1 MRLIRPLAV
10 VTSITLLVAGMAAC
24 SSSSGSG
31 SSVSPEE
38 SKSIK
43 VLGYQPIPQKILDDF
58 KTQTGITVSADI
70 HNGGDITQVLQSR
83 VAAKSDVDVLNLAGG
98 AQFNKYATAGT
109 FADLTGNPLL
119 GNVKDIGVQPG
130 VVKGKNYGFS
140 MTSYVTGVFY
150 NKDLFKKLGISI
162 PTNWD
167 ELMADA
173 AKIKASGT
181 SPFVFT
187 AADAWTN
194 QYFYHNAIAIWAKD
208 NPNFIR
214 DVSTGSATWKDNT
227 LFVNQVKRFETIVKD
242 GYLIPGAQSM
252 KGEDGQAQ
260 FAAGKAAMYLMG
272 TWTLSSLKPN
282 GFDVGMFPLPIN
294 DPGQPPAV
302 ASSLSD
308 NMYAV
313 ASWSKNKAAA
323 EKFLAFLA
331 TKDVATAYSQANN
344 VASTIKGVTA
354 TFSPYQPD
362 ADKMTENAA
371 PYPTRLGPSVDGSG
385 PNVLGDIVAGVSNAD
400 KAIASFQ
407 ALQEQD
413 NKTNYYA
420 SN

>member
-1 MRLIRPLAV
+1 MRRRRLLVAA
-10 VTSITLLVAGMAAC
+10 TSAMLLVAGLAAC
-24 SSSSGSG
+24 SSSG
-31 SSVSPEE
+31 SSGATT
-38 SKSIK
+38 IK

-58 KTQTGITVSADI
+58 KTQTGITVKADI

-83 VAAKSDVDVLNLAGG
+83 VAARSDVDVLNLTGG

-109 FADLTGNPLL
+109 FVDLTGNKLL
-119 GNVKDIGVQPG
+119 NNVKEIGVRPG

-150 NKDLFKKLGISI
+150 NKDIFQKLGLSI

-181 SPFVFT
+181 APFVFT
-187 AADAWTN
+187 AADGWTN
-194 QYFYHNAIAIWAKD
+194 QYFYHNAIATWAKEH
-208 NPNFIR
+208 PNFIKNL
-214 DVSTGSATWKDNT
+214 STGEATWKQNT
-227 LFVNQVKRFETIVKD
+227 LFVNQGKRFQDIVKD
-242 GYLIPGAQSM
+242 GYLIPGATSM

-272 TWTLSSLKPN
+272 TWTLSSLKPS
-282 GFDVGMFPLPIN
+282 GFQLGMFPLPIN
-294 DPGQPPAV
+294 DPGQPTAV

-313 ASWSKNKAAA
+313 ASWSKKKDAA
-323 EKFLAFLA
+323 EKFLAYMA
-331 TKDVATAYSQANN
+331 TKEVATEYSDANK

-354 TFSPYQPD
+354 TFSPYQAD
-362 ADKMTENAA
+362 SDKMTANAA

-385 PNVLGDIVAGVSNAD
+385 PNLLGDIVAGVSDAN
-400 KAIASFQ
+400 KAIAGFQ
-407 ALQEQD
+407 SLQDQD
-413 NKTNYYA
+413 NKTNYYTP
-420 SN
+420 N